1 MINLYILVYVF
12 DEVKFFLLL
21 KLIYLI
27 IKIFFIY
34 IYLVYILLRLLI
46 RIDV

>member
-34 IYLVYILLRLLI
+34 LVYILLRLLI